1 MTGRTDRTGR
11 TGGTGRT
18 GRRPGKPDTRRQVL
32 DAAAA
37 RFAAD
42 GYERTT
48 VRAVAADAGVDPALV
63 HRFFG
68 AKEQLF
74 VAALR
79 LPLSPAD
86 LVAALSAGPHG
97 DRGPRVVRTFLEVW
111 DHPEAS
117 ARLRAVLRSALTDE
131 RAARMLREF
140 LLEALLVPLAEAVAP
155 DRVRLRAGLVG
166 SQLVGLATLRFVLA
180 VEPLASAPPSALEA
194 AVGPTVQRYLTGPL
208 T

>member
-1 MTGRTDRTGR
+1 MS
-11 TGGTGRT
+11 GRT
-18 GRRPGKPDTRRQVL
+18 GRRPGSPDTRRQIL

-68 AKEQLF
+68 TKEQVF

-79 LPLSPAD
+79 LPLAPGE
-86 LVAALSAGPHG
+86 LVAALTAGPDEDLG
-97 DRGPRVVRTFLEVW
+97 GRVVRTFLDVW
-111 DHPEAS
+111 DRPEAS
-117 ARLRAVLRSALTDE
+117 ARLHAVLRSALTDE
-131 RAARMLREF
+131 RAERMLREF
-140 LLEALLVPLAEAVAP
+140 LLEALLVPLAEHAAP
-155 DRVRLRAGLVG
+155 DQVRLRAGLVG

-180 VEPLASAPPSALEA
+180 VEPLASAPPATLEA
-194 AVGPTVQRYLTGPL
+194 ALGPTLQRYLTGRL
-208 T
+208 A